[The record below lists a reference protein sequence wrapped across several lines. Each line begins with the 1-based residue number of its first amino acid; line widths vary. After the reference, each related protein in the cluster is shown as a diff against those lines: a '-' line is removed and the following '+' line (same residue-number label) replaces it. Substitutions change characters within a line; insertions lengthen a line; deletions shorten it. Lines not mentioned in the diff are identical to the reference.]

1 MKTKSNRVTRQ
12 KRKKTSTTNFQN
24 ISFPAA
30 QLGAPQRTPQA
41 KHILFTLGHRGIKP
55 WEKWSKIHATATSS
69 SSSSSVAAAADN
81 AVAASVAAA
90 AAAYAAATQQNY
102 SLSFCEIFLSSTLSL
117 SSSLSLSFCVWKV
130 LFHTRPTDGAAAS
143 LSVLPTYC
151 VTLAFGANLLSNPAT
166 LSLSTSHRKIPTSSN
181 QNWPR
186 YLLVQYLQAE
196 NTNLLCEA
204 HHLFY
209 LFGFSC
215 FSYV

>member
-69 SSSSSVAAAADN
+69 SSSV
-81 AVAASVAAA
+81 
-90 AAAYAAATQQNY
+90 AAAYAAASQQNF

-117 SSSLSLSFCVWKV
+117 SSLSFCVWKV

-166 LSLSTSHRKIPTSSN
+166 LSLSTSHRTIPTSSN
-181 QNWPR
+181 ENWPR

>member
-69 SSSSSVAAAADN
+69 SSSV
-81 AVAASVAAA
+81 
-90 AAAYAAATQQNY
+90 AAAYAAASQQNY

-117 SSSLSLSFCVWKV
+117 SSLSFCVWKV

-143 LSVLPTYC
+143 LSMLPTYC

-166 LSLSTSHRKIPTSSN
+166 LSLSTSHRTIPTSSN
-181 QNWPR
+181 ENWPR

>member
-69 SSSSSVAAAADN
+69 SSSV
-81 AVAASVAAA
+81 
-90 AAAYAAATQQNY
+90 AAAYAAASQQNY

-117 SSSLSLSFCVWKV
+117 SSLSFCVWKV

>member
-69 SSSSSVAAAADN
+69 SSV
-81 AVAASVAAA
+81 
-90 AAAYAAATQQNY
+90 AAAYAAASQQNY

-117 SSSLSLSFCVWKV
+117 SSLSFCVWKV

-166 LSLSTSHRKIPTSSN
+166 LSLSTSHRTIPTSSN
-181 QNWPR
+181 ENWPR

-196 NTNLLCEA
+196 KTNLLCEA

>member
-69 SSSSSVAAAADN
+69 SSSV
-81 AVAASVAAA
+81 
-90 AAAYAAATQQNY
+90 AAAYAAASQQNY

-117 SSSLSLSFCVWKV
+117 SSLSFCVWKV

-181 QNWPR
+181 ENWPR

>member
-69 SSSSSVAAAADN
+69 SSSSSVAAAA
-81 AVAASVAAA
+81 
-90 AAAYAAATQQNY
+90 AAYAAATQQNY

-117 SSSLSLSFCVWKV
+117 SSLSFCVWKV

-196 NTNLLCEA
+196 KTNLLCEA

>member
-69 SSSSSVAAAADN
+69 SSSSSVAAAA
-81 AVAASVAAA
+81 
-90 AAAYAAATQQNY
+90 AAYAAATQQNY

-117 SSSLSLSFCVWKV
+117 SSLSFCVWKV

-166 LSLSTSHRKIPTSSN
+166 LSLSTSHRTIPTSSN
-181 QNWPR
+181 ENWPR

>member
-69 SSSSSVAAAADN
+69 SV
-81 AVAASVAAA
+81 
-90 AAAYAAATQQNY
+90 AAAYAAASQQNY

-117 SSSLSLSFCVWKV
+117 SSLSFCVWKV

-166 LSLSTSHRKIPTSSN
+166 LSLSTSHRTIPTSSN
-181 QNWPR
+181 ENWPR

>member
-69 SSSSSVAAAADN
+69 SSSV
-81 AVAASVAAA
+81 
-90 AAAYAAATQQNY
+90 AAAYAAASQQNY

>member
-69 SSSSSVAAAADN
+69 SSSV
-81 AVAASVAAA
+81 
-90 AAAYAAATQQNY
+90 AAAYAAASQQNY

-117 SSSLSLSFCVWKV
+117 SSLSFCVWKV

-166 LSLSTSHRKIPTSSN
+166 LSLSTSHRTIPTSSN
-181 QNWPR
+181 ENWPR

-196 NTNLLCEA
+196 KTNLLCEA

-215 FSYV
+215 FSYD

>member
-69 SSSSSVAAAADN
+69 SSSV
-81 AVAASVAAA
+81 
-90 AAAYAAATQQNY
+90 AAAYAAASQQNY

-117 SSSLSLSFCVWKV
+117 SSLSFCVWKV

-166 LSLSTSHRKIPTSSN
+166 LSLSTSHRTIPTSSN
-181 QNWPR
+181 ENWPR

>member
-24 ISFPAA
+24 ISVPAA

-69 SSSSSVAAAADN
+69 SSSV
-81 AVAASVAAA
+81 
-90 AAAYAAATQQNY
+90 AAAYAAASQQNY

-117 SSSLSLSFCVWKV
+117 SSLSFCVWKV

-204 HHLFY
+204 YHLFY

>member
-69 SSSSSVAAAADN
+69 SSV
-81 AVAASVAAA
+81 
-90 AAAYAAATQQNY
+90 AAAYAAASQQNY

-117 SSSLSLSFCVWKV
+117 SSLSFCVWKV

-166 LSLSTSHRKIPTSSN
+166 LSLSTSHRTIPTSSN
-181 QNWPR
+181 ENWPR

>member
-69 SSSSSVAAAADN
+69 SSSV
-81 AVAASVAAA
+81 
-90 AAAYAAATQQNY
+90 AAAYAAASQQNY

-117 SSSLSLSFCVWKV
+117 SSLSFCVWKV

-196 NTNLLCEA
+196 KTNLLCEA